1 MQRDELRLSQR
12 YDCGL
17 AMSEGAS
24 DLYFPEM
31 TTQPTRSKFILASVL
46 FFASIASSFLFAYSS
61 QQKVEYWVA
70 AKTLPAGVQI
80 QSGDLKPVKALLTD
94 NSELYIDAHNNLNGQ
109 FLLRTINSGEF
120 IYQAALQSKPSAVIR
135 VEVAVGLS
143 ASDIPIG
150 ASAGKYIS
158 LYQVHDNRNGEAVVP
173 PQFILSN
180 LFITAINRENSNFG
194 GGISLTL
201 SVPVDDVPRLL
212 EATSSGRLVAV
223 GTHG

>member
-1 MQRDELRLSQR
+1 
-12 YDCGL
+12 
-17 AMSEGAS
+17 
-24 DLYFPEM
+24 M
-31 TTQPTRSKFILASVL
+31 TTQPTRNKLILASAL

-61 QQKVEYWVA
+61 EQKVEYWVA
-70 AKTLPAGVQI
+70 IKSIPAGVQI
-80 QSGDLKPVKALLTD
+80 QSGDLKRVKALLTD
-94 NSELYIDAHNNLNGQ
+94 NSELYVNAQSNLNGK

-120 IYQAALQSKPSAVIR
+120 IYHAALQSKPSAVVR

-173 PQFILSN
+173 PQFVLSN
-180 LFITAINRENSNFG
+180 LFISAISRESANFG

-201 SVPVDDVPRLL
+201 SVPIDDVPRLL

>member
-17 AMSEGAS
+17 AISEGAD
-24 DLYFPEM
+24 DLYFPDM
-31 TTQPTRSKFILASVL
+31 TTQTSRNKLILASAL

-61 QQKVEYWVA
+61 EQKVEYWVA
-70 AKTLPAGVQI
+70 TKSIPPGVQI

-94 NSELYIDAHNNLNGQ
+94 NSELYVNAQKNLNGK

-120 IYQAALQSKPSAVIR
+120 IYQAALQSKPSAVVR

-173 PQFILSN
+173 PQFVLSN
-180 LFITAINRENSNFG
+180 LFISAISRESANFG

-201 SVPVDDVPRLL
+201 SVPIDDVPRLL